1 MPCRPTSSLRGTGAD
16 ALHVRG
22 ARLARRRSAEHQK
35 TFRYKNHLATP
46 MPTSVNPSAKR
57 PCASGQGWLMR
68 CRVARPR
75 TPSCRKTARDQRP
88 LAYKPIPT
96 PLYRPLAAR
105 RRRSTARN
113 NPKNASGVLLRPG
126 PLWQVHP
133 LAPWVTLAPVP
144 GAPPEP
150 EPPLL
155 AADPLLPPVTMPP
168 PPPAAA
174 PPVPPPRLRPSPP
187 SS

>member
-1 MPCRPTSSLRGTGAD
+1 
-16 ALHVRG
+16 
-22 ARLARRRSAEHQK
+22 
-35 TFRYKNHLATP
+35 
-46 MPTSVNPSAKR
+46 MPTSGNPSAKR
-57 PCASGQGWLMR
+57 PCARGQGWLMR

-75 TPSCRKTARDQRP
+75 PPSCRKTARAKRP

-113 NPKNASGVLLRPG
+113 NTKNANGLLLRPR

-144 GAPPEP
+144 VAPPEP

-155 AADPLLPPVTMPP
+155 TADPLLPPVTMPP

-174 PPVPPPRLRPSPP
+174 PPAPPPRPPVPARSLDHHRRRRGTPRISNVDETKPSCLAGTWPP
-187 SS
+187 KFYLAVNEATIAK